1 MKNLLMFILVL
12 IFFASCN
19 KVEKKYYPNGKI
31 KEKITIYNN
40 EETNFLRELYYP
52 NGNLKQEMKF
62 TDSKIDGWV
71 KDYYE
76 DGELDTK
83 MFFKKGKP
91 NGIAESYYE
100 TGVLKYRTPF
110 KYGKRHGLLTSY
122 YSNGKL
128 EVEQN
133 FANDLG
139 EGMFKEYYH
148 NGKLKKYS
156 DMRGDSALYTEEYDS
171 LGNFIK
177 EYREI
182 EVIPEKETFYVGD
195 TYKARIIIHG
205 PKNYKSSEVLVT
217 LAPPDRRTQ
226 TFENVSDF
234 IFETKN
240 PFDFAGTY
248 KFMTHIRMDR
258 GGNSKLFLFEVGEN
272 PKL

>member
-19 KVEKKYYPNGKI
+19 KVEKTYYPDGTV
-31 KEKITIYNN
+31 KEKFTYYSDDKK
-40 EETNFLRELYYP
+40 NFSYESYYQ
-52 NGNLKQEMKF
+52 NGNLKEEF
-62 TDSKIDGWV
+62 NAIDFKPEGWT
-71 KDYYE
+71 KNYHE
-76 DGELDTK
+76 NGKLDTK
-83 MFFKKGKP
+83 MFFKNGKQE
-91 NGIAESYYE
+91 GIAESYYE

-110 KYGKRHGLLTSY
+110 RNGKRHGLLKSY
-122 YSNGKL
+122 YPDGKL
-128 EVEQN
+128 EIEQKLT
-133 FANDLG
+133 NDFLK
-139 EGMFKEYYH
+139 GMFKEYYH

-156 DMRGDSALYTEEYDS
+156 EMRGDSTLYYEKYDS
-171 LGNFIK
+171 LGNFTK

-182 EVIPEKETFYVGD
+182 EVITEKETFYVGD
-195 TYKARIIIHG
+195 TYRARIIIHG
-205 PKNYKSSEVLVT
+205 PKNYKNSEVLVT
-217 LAPPDRRTQ
+217 LAPPDRKTQ